1 MAGPTAQQSGK
12 GEPTAQQSGKGE
24 MSPSRDFWDPFT
36 SMRRDMER
44 LFEDFSRGLGWNT
57 PASARM
63 GTAPRIDV
71 SETETELNIEAELPG
86 VDEKDVELILS
97 DGRLT
102 IKGEKKH
109 EKEEKKKDYHLVER
123 SYGSFARTLGLPF
136 DVDPEQVKA
145 SFDKGVLRVTV
156 PKPAEVKSKEKRI
169 PIGKG

>member
-1 MAGPTAQQSGK
+1 MALPTAR
-12 GEPTAQQSGKGE
+12 QSGKGE
-24 MSPSRDFWDPFT
+24 MMPSRDFWEPFT

-44 LFEDFSRGLGWNT
+44 LFEDFSRGLGWSA
-57 PASARM
+57 PALAQM
-63 GTAPRIDV
+63 GTAPRVDV

-86 VDEKDVELILS
+86 VDEKDIEVVLS

-102 IKGEKKH
+102 IKGEKKQ
-109 EKEEKKKDYHLVER
+109 EKEEKNKDYHLVER

-145 SFDKGVLRVTV
+145 KFEKGVLKVTV
-156 PKPAEVKSKEKRI
+156 PKPAEVKAREKKI